1 MFNINYTFGVDYGI
15 VPISEYLKYQEID
28 EKYKEK
34 YPWMRSVIVF
44 VFPFSNKPVKR
55 ERYLS
60 ARFAYGEDYHIVV
73 KEKLEKIAEE
83 LNLQNYTTL
92 TDVSFFDEK
101 LLAYLAGLGG
111 YGKNN
116 LIITPKYGT
125 NVAIGE
131 IVTDLVLD
139 YTKNLHESPCGDCDI
154 CLRACPTKAISTEG
168 FTRTNCISYLTQYI
182 SDEYHLYDRI
192 FTQAVGC
199 DICQIVCPLNK
210 KEYDY
215 DPRFD
220 FNYKSIINL
229 NVIRNMDKH
238 SYKEYYKTKS
248 FHWIGY
254 LKMLRN
260 ILTLDTNNKNIT
272 IEELKYF
279 QIKYKSVQW
288 FYNHIEYLKGKL
300 NGNNKSSSV

>member
-139 YTKNLHESPCGDCDI
+139 YTKIFMS
-154 CLRACPTKAISTEG
+154 
-168 FTRTNCISYLTQYI
+168 
-182 SDEYHLYDRI
+182 HL
-192 FTQAVGC
+192 VE
-199 DICQIVCPLNK
+199 IVI
-210 KEYDY
+210 Y
-215 DPRFD
+215 
-220 FNYKSIINL
+220 
-229 NVIRNMDKH
+229 V
-238 SYKEYYKTKS
+238 
-248 FHWIGY
+248 
-254 LKMLRN
+254 
-260 ILTLDTNNKNIT
+260 
-272 IEELKYF
+272 
-279 QIKYKSVQW
+279 
-288 FYNHIEYLKGKL
+288 
-300 NGNNKSSSV
+300 